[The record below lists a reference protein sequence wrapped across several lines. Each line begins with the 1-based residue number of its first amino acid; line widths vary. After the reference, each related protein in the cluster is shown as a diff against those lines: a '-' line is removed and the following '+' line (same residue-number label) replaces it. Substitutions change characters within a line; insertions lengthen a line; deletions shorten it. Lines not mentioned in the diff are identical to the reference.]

1 MLNTVDRDHLKAS
14 DGDIH
19 ICEPQAG
26 LQHLFSHH
34 VGHERDWLIRSSSWR
49 QWGHPAGKC
58 RKLILK
64 KCLQNVEIYSSNL
77 DWLTTINVLSLCI
90 TPLIIA
96 HETKKNHSY
105 LNWTLPWSSPAP
117 ATVSTPLTG
126 WEYGLMK
133 VTRAVCLL
141 CCLMDFSSA
150 TWRTNTLVNPEHFL
164 KFSII

>member
-34 VGHERDWLIRSSSWR
+34 VGHEWDWLIRSSSWR

-96 HETKKNHSY
+96 HETKKII
-105 LNWTLPWSSPAP
+105 LTWTELCLGAAQPQLQSVLHW
-117 ATVSTPLTG
+117 LGENMG
-126 WEYGLMK
+126 WWRSLGQS
-133 VTRAVCLL
+133 VCCVAWWTFHLQ
-141 CCLMDFSSA
+141 
-150 TWRTNTLVNPEHFL
+150 PEGQTH
-164 KFSII
+164 

>member
-96 HETKKNHSY
+96 HETKKSFLPELNFALEQPSPSY
-105 LNWTLPWSSPAP
+105 SQY
-117 ATVSTPLTG
+117 STDWVRIWVDEG
-126 WEYGLMK
+126 
-133 VTRAVCLL
+133 
-141 CCLMDFSSA
+141 
-150 TWRTNTLVNPEHFL
+150 H
-164 KFSII
+164 